1 MSTSQSYAKKL
12 SQYFGAGNSVS
23 LPSKNQN
30 LSVTFSASQMASSL
44 SLNYKIPEDKFWTL
58 HILEFYYFWLQL
70 GKIEELKAQTKNKT
84 IKNVISLHVSQMTK
98 S

>member
-1 MSTSQSYAKKL
+1 
-12 SQYFGAGNSVS
+12 
-23 LPSKNQN
+23 
-30 LSVTFSASQMASSL
+30 MASSL
-44 SLNYKIPEDKFWTL
+44 SLNYKIPEDNFWTL
-58 HILEFYYFWLQL
+58 HIYYFWLQL